1 MNTFGYHQTFLLP
14 FRILI
19 FFFSPAITPPPYWAL
34 YLYCKYCT
42 FYLQELL
49 CSDCGNAVSHG
60 LSWKIHLLVP
70 SLAGLCMLSVSL
82 QVVHLLTFQVCSMGA
97 FRGSSSLT
105 SPSYNLLFALPL
117 EAHVFLLQHIWNS
130 GVLCLDSVACFSH
143 LNTIFIDKQY
153 LSDHSLW
160 YLLCLE
166 LCLAHVIDL

>member
-1 MNTFGYHQTFLLP
+1 MWTLLATHQTFLLP

-19 FFFSPAITPPPYWAL
+19 FFFQLSLLHPIERYTYIANTAPSTYKNSSAL
-34 YLYCKYCT
+34 TVEMLFLMAC
-42 FYLQELL
+42 LR
-49 CSDCGNAVSHG
+49 
-60 LSWKIHLLVP
+60 KIHLLVL
-70 SLAGLCMLSVSL
+70 SLVGLCMLSVSL
-82 QVVHLLTFQVCSMGA
+82 QVVLLLTIQVCSMGA
-97 FRGSSSLT
+97 FHGSSSLT

-143 LNTIFIDKQY
+143 LNTIFIDTQY